1 MTTHKGNCHGPLAL
15 GYNSLP
21 STQFPTSIFLSQR
34 DKVDFCTSLFCS
46 RYGLECLFRFYSYGL
61 EKKFRK
67 EIFEDF
73 QQETKR
79 DYEAGNYHRL
89 VTAHTLV
96 TLVEDNPS
104 SLALT
109 C

>member
-1 MTTHKGNCHGPLAL
+1 MTTKEIVTAL
-15 GYNSLP
+15 QFLDRIPFLP
-21 STQFPTSIFLSQR
+21 PSSPALFLSQR
-34 DKVDFCTSLFCS
+34 DKVDFSTSLFCS

-79 DYEAGNYHRL
+79 DYEAGNYHKP
-89 VTAHTLV
+89 VTVHTVV
-96 TLVEDNPS
+96 TLVED
-104 SLALT
+104 
-109 C
+109 

>member
-1 MTTHKGNCHGPLAL
+1 MTTEDIVIAVYFLDIIPF
-15 GYNSLP
+15 LP
-21 STQFPTSIFLSQR
+21 PSFPTSISLSQR
-34 DKVDFCTSLFCS
+34 DKMDFCAFLFFS

-79 DYEAGNYHRL
+79 DYEAGNYHRP
-89 VTAHTLV
+89 VTAHTAV
-96 TLVEDNPS
+96 TLVEENPS

-109 C
+109 S